1 MDADWLEIIEERL
14 PFEIDMLFGTFT
26 RIENGIAD
34 AVVQN
39 ALTNSLAVQ
48 CRNLIEFLAE
58 RSSAAVTNDYNPFSN
73 RRIDKAIIKKI
84 NDQITHLGF
93 GRTAGSDKKLSQ
105 RDFVEI
111 LGVLCAE
118 LIDFRDHLRRE
129 YFYKTSWKIIRLPTG
144 YKLIRGV
151 PLPVVPATP

>member
-14 PFEIDMLFGTFT
+14 PHEIDMLFGTFT

-34 AVVQN
+34 VVVRN
-39 ALTNSLAVQ
+39 ALTNSLAIQ
-48 CRNLIEFLAE
+48 CRNLIEFLAQ
-58 RSSAAVTNDYNPFSN
+58 RSSAAVTHDYNPFSN
-73 RRIDKAIIKKI
+73 RRIDNAIIQKI

-93 GRTAGSDKKLSQ
+93 GTVGSEEKLNQ

-151 PLPVVPATP
+151 PLPVVP